1 MDIGQIILWLF
12 WNFDLEKKK
21 WNEKHS
27 EDSSLLKDYAYLK
40 EIKENVAEE
49 QAIILYDRKE
59 MHNIPIFGIQFTIS
73 DQLFLDVSLME
84 TRSKITAYA
93 TMKKKRK

>member
-27 EDSSLLKDYAYLK
+27 GNSSLLNDYAYLK

-49 QAIILYDRKE
+49 
-59 MHNIPIFGIQFTIS
+59 
-73 DQLFLDVSLME
+73 
-84 TRSKITAYA
+84 
-93 TMKKKRK
+93 